1 VEGKFGEYNMQQKL
15 ITVPMFPLNM
25 VILPGESKLL
35 HVYETRFK
43 ELLKDCL
50 ENGAHFGIA
59 CMKNAKISDYGV
71 TVKITRVLKTTPEG
85 ETDIMVQGLEAFRIL
100 KYFPVLSPKLYGA
113 ANIEQIVG
121 PSITENNNLFEALT
135 RYFKFLKNREL
146 QNDLDFGVSV
156 YQIASLLELTNEE
169 KLQLIAL
176 DSLSKKEDFLI
187 NKIRLFIHLLSSEKK
202 LNGEFW
208 LN

>member
-1 VEGKFGEYNMQQKL
+1 
-15 ITVPMFPLNM
+15 MFPLNM

-35 HVYETRFK
+35 HVFETRYT

-50 ENGAHFGIA
+50 ENGAHFGITYI
-59 CMKNAKISDYGV
+59 KNGKVADYGV
-71 TVKITRVLKTTPEG
+71 TVKITRVLKTTPGG
-85 ETDIMVQGLEAFRIL
+85 ETDIMVQGLEAFKINRF
-100 KYFPVLSPKLYGA
+100 FPVLSPKLYGA
-113 ANIEQIVG
+113 ANIEQIQA
-121 PSITENNNLFEALT
+121 PNITENQELFNALT
-135 RYFKFLKNREL
+135 KYFKFLKNREL
-146 QNDLDFGVSV
+146 HNDLDFGVSV

-169 KLQLIAL
+169 KLQLIAI
-176 DSLSKKEDFLI
+176 DSLPKKEEFLI